1 MLNPILAHAG
11 QAPAPH
17 DIWGNWNLDPI
28 LLLGLAVALWI
39 HRRGR
44 PDPRR
49 ATLFTGAVATVAVAV
64 ISPLDAM
71 SRALASAHMVQHLLL
86 VLVAAPL
93 LALSA
98 PSGPLLRGS
107 PRLARHAAVRWR
119 RRLKLDRARLRF
131 LRTPVTVS
139 LLHAAA
145 LWFWH
150 AAVPY
155 DAALRSHP
163 LHVLEHASFLVTGV
177 LFWGVVLGSRAAGRV
192 SNGYAVLL
200 VFAMAM
206 QSVIL
211 SLLLTFAPT
220 AWYSSYATT
229 TRAWGLE
236 PLADQQLAGAIM
248 WVPAGLVYL
257 GVALAL
263 FAAWLNRSEADPMPT
278 AMKVP
283 PMPGSSRR
291 TGVS

>member
-17 DIWGNWNLDPI
+17 DIWGAWNLDPL
-28 LLLGLAVALWI
+28 LLLGLVLALWI

-44 PDPRR
+44 PDAQR
-49 ATLFTGAVATVAVAV
+49 ATLFTAAVAAVAVALV
-64 ISPLDAM
+64 SPLDAM
-71 SRALASAHMVQHLLL
+71 SNALASAHMVQHLLL

-98 PSGPLLRGS
+98 PSGALLRGS
-107 PRLARHAAVRWR
+107 PRVARRAAVRTR
-119 RRLKLDRARLRF
+119 RRLGLDRALLRF
-131 LRTPVTVS
+131 LRAPVAVS
-139 LLHAAA
+139 LRHAAA

-150 AAVPY
+150 GSVPY

-163 LHVLEHASFLVTGV
+163 LHVLEHASFLVTGL
-177 LFWGVVLGSRAAGRV
+177 LFWGVVLGRRTASRV

-206 QSVIL
+206 QSVVL
-211 SLLLTFAPT
+211 ALLLTFAPT
-220 AWYSSYATT
+220 PWYSSYTTT
-229 TRAWGLE
+229 TRAWGLA

-248 WVPAGLVYL
+248 WVPAGLFYT

-263 FAAWLNRSEADPMPT
+263 FAAWLNRSEAGTVPAPR
-278 AMKVP
+278 KVP
-283 PMPGSSRR
+283 PMPAR
-291 TGVS
+291 TER